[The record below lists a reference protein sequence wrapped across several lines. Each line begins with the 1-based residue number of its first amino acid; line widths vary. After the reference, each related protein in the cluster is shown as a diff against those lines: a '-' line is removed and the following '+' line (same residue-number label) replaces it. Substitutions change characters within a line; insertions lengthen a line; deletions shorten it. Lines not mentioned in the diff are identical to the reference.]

1 MRMSELESKIL
12 EKLLEL
18 ESSVAHMSTANPK
31 PDLVSLFSA
40 LDDLASQLP
49 KDTDPD
55 LKHFLER
62 KSYQKAQLLLQG
74 RHAENQRGTC
84 GR

>member
-1 MRMSELESKIL
+1 MRMSELESRIL
-12 EKLLEL
+12 DNLLEL
-18 ESSVAHMSTANPK
+18 ESAVAGMATADPK
-31 PDLVSLFSA
+31 PDLTRLFAA
-40 LDDLASQLP
+40 LDDLAAQLP
-49 KDTDPD
+49 KDADPD